1 MNHYI
6 NVEIN
11 NGIYSKQIKE
21 FAQEFG
27 LEKKVLRKVF
37 EDENYK
43 IKYKIKMGRLDETD
57 SYFVTIIDIYSI
69 NPEKARFIYN
79 NLEKLYK
86 KVRDKNGEDGA
97 GIRVYRSF
105 TLEEK
110 LKWQTKNLTQIIK
123 KKRKKF

>member
-11 NGIYSKQIKE
+11 NGIHSKQIKE
-21 FAQEFG
+21 FAQELG
-27 LEKKVLRKVF
+27 LEKKILRKVF

-43 IKYKIKMGRLDETD
+43 IKYKIKRDDLDETD
-57 SYFVTIIDIYSI
+57 SSFVTIIDIYSI
-69 NPEKARFIYN
+69 SQEKARFIYN

-86 KVRDKNGEDGA
+86 RVRDKNGEEGA

-110 LKWQTKNLTQIIK
+110 LK
-123 KKRKKF
+123 